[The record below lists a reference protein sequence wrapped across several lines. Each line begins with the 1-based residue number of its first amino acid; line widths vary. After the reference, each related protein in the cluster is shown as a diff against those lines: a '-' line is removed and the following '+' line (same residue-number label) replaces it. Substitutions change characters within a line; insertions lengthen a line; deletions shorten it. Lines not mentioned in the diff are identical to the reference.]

1 MIQLSARESTEP
13 SIPDSEVVK
22 RVLAGE
28 TELFEIL
35 MRRHNQ
41 RLYRTARAILGDD
54 AEAELVMQDAHFQAY
69 THLAQF
75 AEKAKYS
82 TWLTKIAVHE
92 ALSRLR
98 RRGRF
103 VDLDSL
109 AESERGKAMLV
120 SQARTPEQK
129 VLNSELKN
137 MLEAAV
143 ENLPEH
149 YRSVLVMRD
158 VEGLDTS
165 ETSECLGISEES
177 VKVRLHRARA
187 LMRKQLY
194 ARARVT
200 GQELFSFHKIRCDRV
215 VAAVFERIRAYL
227 RLTIDD

>member
-1 MIQLSARESTEP
+1 MIQLSAPESPELF
-13 SIPDSEVVK
+13 IPDLEVVK
-22 RVLAGE
+22 RVLGGE

-41 RLYRTARAILGDD
+41 RLYRAARAILGDD
-54 AEAELVMQDAHFQAY
+54 AEAEQVMQDAHFQAY

-109 AESERGKAMLV
+109 AESGRGKSMLI
-120 SQARTPEQK
+120 SAERTPEQK
-129 VLNSELKN
+129 ALDGELKN
-137 MLEAAV
+137 LLEAAV
-143 ENLPEH
+143 ERLPEH
-149 YRSVLVMRD
+149 YRSVLILRD

-165 ETSECLGISEES
+165 ETSDCLGISEEA
-177 VKVRLHRARA
+177 VKIRLHRARA
-187 LMRKQLY
+187 LMRKQLS
-194 ARARVT
+194 ARVGVT
-200 GQELFSFHKIRCDRV
+200 RHELFSFHKIRCDRV
-215 VAAVFERIRAYL
+215 VAAVFERIKAL
-227 RLTIDD
+227 LPIVN